1 MLRGLAARF
10 ALFLF
15 DGFLAQ
21 FSFGGERASVDDA
34 EGFFFL
40 VVGQGS
46 FLSSCVLSKFSIG
59 SPVLGSGAWYRRR
72 ALRNAGISWRSG
84 AMLSADH
91 SAAMAARLE
100 AKHD

>member
-1 MLRGLAARF
+1 MLGGLAARF
-10 ALFLF
+10 AFFLF

-34 EGFFFL
+34 EGFFLLL

-46 FLSSCVLSKFSIG
+46 FLSSCVLLKFSIG
-59 SPVLGSGAWYRRR
+59 SSVLGRGACHLDGRRT
-72 ALRNAGISWRSG
+72 LSNAGISCRSG

-91 SAAMAARLE
+91 RAAMAA
-100 AKHD
+100 H